1 MWHICHNTAMINIRY
16 YVTDND
22 KCPVRDWMNNL
33 RDIRAKRK
41 IETRLTRL
49 ELGNFGDH
57 HSLSNGISELRIDEG
72 QAYRIYY
79 GTIDRDILLLLCG
92 GNKNT
97 QSKDIELAKKY
108 FKLFKQEV

>member
-1 MWHICHNTAMINIRY
+1 VWPVCHNSAMINIRY
-16 YVTDND
+16 YVTDNG
-22 KCPVRDWMNNL
+22 KALVRDWINNL
-33 RDIRAKRK
+33 RDLRAKRK

-57 HSLSNGISELRIDEG
+57 HSLSDGVSELRIDEG

-79 GTIDRDILLLLCG
+79 GYIGRDIILLLCCG
-92 GNKNT
+92 NNT

-108 FKLFKQEV
+108 FKQFKQEV